1 MRRVAFA
8 LLSIL
13 MVPALLLL
21 ALRGWCAVTVA
32 APHRAL
38 LAVVCAGTLAS
49 ALVNGL
55 TRYRAPAL
63 PLLMAFAAVA
73 LVTRG
78 GEVAPGRRRVAA
90 ALAGLLVLAWIPSLE
105 PVRATVSAL
114 R

>member
-1 MRRVAFA
+1 
-8 LLSIL
+8 
-13 MVPALLLL
+13 
-21 ALRGWCAVTVA
+21 VTVA

-78 GEVAPGRRRVAA
+78 GAVAPGRRRVAVV
-90 ALAGLLVLAWIPSLE
+90 LAGLLVLAWIPSLE
-105 PVRATVSAL
+105 PVRATVWAL